1 MTDFV
6 IDQLEELD
14 SVGLAKLLSLA
25 RERNRARDLRATQI
39 PKISRDGALA
49 LSYSQQRLW
58 FLAQLDEGS
67 TSYHI
72 PLGLR
77 LRGALDRVAWQRSLD
92 QLFARHEALR
102 SVFVA
107 PQGQPRVE
115 LLPADAGLP
124 VTEHDL
130 QGLPRPQTHKRTFV
144 IGKKMIQ
151 RGLDLEALRD
161 PSSFRPD

>member
-107 PQGQPRVE
+107 PQGQPRV
-115 LLPADAGLP
+115 
-124 VTEHDL
+124 
-130 QGLPRPQTHKRTFV
+130 
-144 IGKKMIQ
+144 
-151 RGLDLEALRD
+151 
-161 PSSFRPD
+161 